1 MKTLINAVSVIA
13 TILVVIV
20 SIMGTVAQA
29 LPVVVCLVL
38 VILFFRSA
46 SACVINSRIERD
58 VEDTS
63 VLDIEFVSL
72 ADAIGFELFLEFVE
86 EEDFDISGDFEDGV
100 IICWISNPEGT
111 PLTTMQLEGLLEM
124 QKFLCQW
131 A

>member
-72 ADAIGFELFLEFVE
+72 ADDVGFELFLEFIE
-86 EEDFDISGDFEDGV
+86 EEDFDISGDFQDGV
-100 IICWISNPEGT
+100 IVCWISNPGGVAMTEAQLQSLVDMQAF
-111 PLTTMQLEGLLEM
+111 LT
-124 QKFLCQW
+124 KW